1 MEFLMS
7 TQRFAR
13 VMLPNAPSVR
23 IAVALALAGTV
34 LVVPATGFAG
44 PRDECVDAHS
54 RAQDLRD
61 RGQIAQ
67 ARRTFLTC
75 AQSSCPSLV
84 QQDCAR
90 YGEEL
95 ATLVPTVTFSARDA
109 NAADLPATTVYV
121 DDAMVATRL
130 DDGKSYEVDPGKH
143 VIRYV
148 HDGRET
154 TLRVVLNQ
162 GERGRL
168 LIATFVDRA
177 PAARREREAPE
188 TIEPPVAESKRSV
201 VPLVFAGIGAAAAV
215 TGGVLYGMG
224 TGSVP
229 DSCSVSTREC
239 ATAPNDPSLSKAESG
254 VRLANTG
261 LAVGIA
267 GAVTVVG
274 GIIWYLVQ
282 PSGSSDSRRGRIGGP
297 VFTF

>member
-1 MEFLMS
+1 MS
-7 TQRFAR
+7 TRRSSPFMWPLA
-13 VMLPNAPSVR
+13 MTVR
-23 IAVALALAGTV
+23 IAVPLALAGTV
-34 LVVPATGFAG
+34 LVVPATSFAG

-61 RGQIAQ
+61 RGQIGQ

-90 YGEEL
+90 YSEEL

-121 DDAMVATRL
+121 DDAIVATRL

-154 TLRVVLNQ
+154 TLRVVINQ

-177 PAARREREAPE
+177 AAAAAARRERDTPE

-215 TGGVLYGMG
+215 TGGVLYGVGM
-224 TGSVP
+224 GSVP
-229 DSCSVSTREC
+229 DSCSMSTREC

-261 LAVGIA
+261 LAVGIT
-267 GAVTVVG
+267 GAVTVLG